1 MKTVKQELLDD
12 LDGYIIDS
20 LERQLKQF
28 VIDSDIEG
36 IDEVNHYLTIVQ
48 KAINQINSSPYT
60 E

>member
-12 LDGYIIDS
+12 LEGYAIDS